1 MSETMIQFNHVTK
14 EFPGVK
20 ALNDVSFSIEKG
32 ELHAL
37 VGENGAGKSTLLNV
51 LHGVYVPTGGEVV
64 IDRTHVEFH
73 SPIDAL
79 KFGISKVHQE
89 INVVPVLSIG
99 QNIVLGAEPR
109 RGPMVDFKKMYREV
123 DDILQKLGCRFQ
135 AADPIQGLSVG
146 ELQMIAIAKAMYHK
160 AKVISFDEPTASL
173 SDKEIE
179 ILFEKIEELKAQGL
193 TIIYVSHK
201 LDEIFHLADRISVL
215 RDGRYVDTFKTT
227 DISREELIR
236 SMVGRDVSNYA
247 QRAKALCATDE
258 ALLSVEDLSG
268 DGFQDISFTLHRGE
282 ILGISGLVG
291 AKRTEIMRAL
301 FGADTKTGGVIR
313 IEGKEVAICSPKQA
327 LKAGIGLLSENR
339 KTEGFVRYMT
349 NQQNMTLAALPSFCG
364 TGGIVKVPVIEESFS
379 KYAEKVHLNIRNPY
393 HLTENLSGGN
403 QQKVILAKWLMTNAK
418 IIIFDEPTKGVD
430 VGAKQE
436 IYALMEEFVAQGNA
450 IIMVSS
456 ELTEI
461 IGMSDRALVI
471 REGEISACLDR
482 KELSEE
488 TLLRYA
494 MPKRSG

>member
-1 MSETMIQFNHVTK
+1 MSDTMIQFDHVTK

-51 LHGVYVPTGGEVV
+51 LHGVYVPTDGRII
-64 IDRTHVEFH
+64 IDGKRVEFH
-73 SPIDAL
+73 APIDAL
-79 KFGISKVHQE
+79 RFGISKVHQE
-89 INVVPVLSIG
+89 INVVDVLSVG

-109 RGPMVDFKKMYREV
+109 RGPVIDFKKMYKEV
-123 DDILQKLGCRFQ
+123 DGILEKLGCRFR
-135 AADPIQGLSVG
+135 AADPIKGLSVG

-201 LDEIFHLADRISVL
+201 LDEIFRLADRISVL
-215 RDGRYVDTFKTT
+215 RDGRYMNTFPAA

-247 QRAKALCATDE
+247 QRAKALCAKDE
-258 ALLSVEDLSG
+258 ELLSVEGLSG
-268 DGFQDISFTLHRGE
+268 DGFQNVSFSLRKGE
-282 ILGISGLVG
+282 ILGVSGLVG

-301 FGADTKTGGVIR
+301 FGADPKTEGTIR
-313 IEGKEVAICSPKQA
+313 VEGKEVAISSPKQA

-339 KTEGFVRYMT
+339 KTEGFVKYMS
-349 NQQNMTLAALPSFCG
+349 NRQNMTLAALPSFCG
-364 TGGIVKVPVIEESFS
+364 AGGVMKAPAMAKSFDE
-379 KYAEKVHLNIRNPY
+379 YAEKVRLNIRNPD

-471 REGEISACLDR
+471 REGEVSACLER
-482 KELSEE
+482 KDLNEE
-488 TLLRYA
+488 TLLEYA
-494 MPKRSG
+494 MPKRSD

>member
-1 MSETMIQFNHVTK
+1 MIQFDHVTK

-51 LHGVYVPTGGEVV
+51 LHGVYVPTGGGVV
-64 IDRTHVEFH
+64 IDGARVEFH
-73 SPIDAL
+73 TPIDAL

-89 INVVPVLSIG
+89 INIVDVLSVG
-99 QNIVLGAEPR
+99 QNIVLGDEPR
-109 RGPMVDFKKMYREV
+109 RGPMIDFKTMYRDV
-123 DDILQKLGCRFQ
+123 DDILKKLGCRFE
-135 AADPIQGLSVG
+135 AADPIRGLSVG

-201 LDEIFHLADRISVL
+201 LDEIFRLADRISVL
-215 RDGRYVDTFKTT
+215 RDGRYVDTFRTA

-247 QRAKALCATDE
+247 QRTKALCAGE
-258 ALLSVEDLSG
+258 EELLSVECLSG
-268 DGFQDISFTLHRGE
+268 EGFRDVSFSLRRGE
-282 ILGISGLVG
+282 ILGVSGLVG
-291 AKRTEIMRAL
+291 ARRTEIMRAL
-301 FGADTKTGGVIR
+301 FGADRKTGGVVR
-313 IEGKEVAICSPKQA
+313 VEGREVVIHSPKQA

-339 KTEGFVRYMT
+339 KTEGFVKYM
-349 NQQNMTLAALPSFCG
+349 NNRQNMTLAALPAFCAAGGVMKAPAMAKSFQ
-364 TGGIVKVPVIEESFS
+364 E
-379 KYAEKVHLNIRNPY
+379 YAEKVRLNIRSPD

-418 IIIFDEPTKGVD
+418 VIIFDEPTKGVD

-436 IYALMEEFVAQGNA
+436 IYALMEEFVAQGNG

-461 IGMSDRALVI
+461 IGMSDRALVV
-471 REGEISACLDR
+471 REGEISACLNR
-482 KELSEE
+482 EELTEE
-488 TLLRYA
+488 ALLQHA
-494 MPKRSG
+494 MPKRAG

>member
-1 MSETMIQFNHVTK
+1 MSETMIQFDHVTK

-20 ALNDVSFSIEKG
+20 ALNDVSFSIKKG

-51 LHGVYVPTGGEVV
+51 LHGVYVPTGGRIV
-64 IDRTHVEFH
+64 IDDTHVEFH
-73 SPIDAL
+73 TPIDAL

-89 INVVPVLSIG
+89 INVVDVLSVG

-109 RGPMVDFKKMYREV
+109 KGPLIDFKKMYREV
-123 DDILQKLGCRFQ
+123 DEILKKLGCQFQ
-135 AADPIQGLSVG
+135 AADSIRGLSVG
-146 ELQMIAIAKAMYHK
+146 ELQMIAIAKAMFHK

-179 ILFEKIEELKAQGL
+179 ILFEKIEELKAEGL

-201 LDEIFHLADRISVL
+201 LDEIFRLADRISVL
-215 RDGRYVDTFKTT
+215 RDGQYVDTFKTS

-247 QRAKALCATDE
+247 QRAKDLCATE
-258 ALLSVEDLSG
+258 EVLLSVENLSG
-268 DGFQDISFTLHRGE
+268 EGFQNISFELRKGE
-282 ILGISGLVG
+282 ILGVSGLVG
-291 AKRTEIMRAL
+291 ARRTEIMRAL
-301 FGADTKTGGVIR
+301 FGADSKTGGVIR
-313 IEGKEVAICSPKQA
+313 IEGGEVSIHSPKQA

-339 KTEGFVRYMT
+339 KTEGFVKYMS
-349 NQQNMTLAALPSFCG
+349 NQQNMTLAALPGFCG
-364 TGGIVKVPVIEESFS
+364 AGGVMKRSAMAKSFDE
-379 KYAEKVHLNIRNPY
+379 YAEKVRLNIRNPD

-418 IIIFDEPTKGVD
+418 VIIFDEPTKGVD

-461 IGMSDRALVI
+461 IGMSDRALVV
-471 REGEISACLDR
+471 REGEISACLER
-482 KELSEE
+482 EELDEE
-488 TLLRYA
+488 TLLKYA
-494 MPKRSG
+494 MPKRLD